1 MTDLVGEGMK
11 TTMTDC
17 PYCDDLMDISVVI
30 EKKFV
35 FTGSQI
41 FILYDLSFHI
51 HLCIY
56 KQTEDWGVLC
66 MKGYQ

>member
-1 MTDLVGEGMK
+1 MK

-17 PYCDDLMDISVVI
+17 PYCDELMDISVVI

-51 HLCIY
+51 HLCKY
-56 KQTEDWGVLC
+56 KQTED
-66 MKGYQ
+66 